1 MLPMTDAGKLIDDG
15 PARIVAV
22 VVHAAQ
28 IHQKVKA
35 QGRLGML
42 ANLGDALGVSHGHG
56 DFAPELEG
64 LGDQVAKLLTKLAG
78 EFKGGRHGKDVK
90 SGFALQNLALGA

>member
-28 IHQKVKA
+28 IHQEVKA

-42 ANLGDALGVSHGHG
+42 AHLGDALGVGHGHG

-64 LGDQVAKLLTKLAG
+64 LEIRSPNFSRSWPASSREVGT
-78 EFKGGRHGKDVK
+78 GRT
-90 SGFALQNLALGA
+90 